1 MKDFRIVCFIVLFTF
16 SGFNSFAQETKSGN
30 NQEVVQTTFSV
41 EINAD
46 TTLEDIKNIEKMLK
60 DDYNVAVNFE
70 NVKIVDDKIVSIRMQ
85 LVNQNQSFMKSID
98 NVNRPIDAFSINLT
112 ATENG
117 KHYVSVKGNSERSPL
132 NFFGSDAF
140 TAFDALSENTQN
152 LQSDFLNLN
161 SEMKKMYE
169 EMQAS
174 QQRFQELFKSF
185 QDEANKN
192 SDDLKNNTETKTE
205 NKLK

>member
-1 MKDFRIVCFIVLFTF
+1 MKGFRILYFIALFIF
-16 SGFNSFAQETKSGN
+16 IGFNSFAQETKWEN
-30 NQEVVQTTFSV
+30 NQQ
-41 EINAD
+41 
-46 TTLEDIKNIEKMLK
+46 
-60 DDYNVAVNFE
+60 AV
-70 NVKIVDDKIVSIRMQ
+70 Q
-85 LVNQNQSFMKSID
+85 LVNENQSFMKSID

-185 QDEANKN
+185 QDEFDKN
-192 SDDLKNNTETKTE
+192 SDDLKNNTETKSE